1 MKDDTLLKRR
11 ERGLNSLIF
20 SWSKER
26 KRSTKILQDKEEF
39 GLLVFEVYF
48 DRDGKAVGGTLMMS
62 ENVFNI
68 LTKKEV
74 IKIYHRMMNRIYET
88 RYYRFEEQDKLGSM
102 WGFLIRPA
110 DYLAPVK

>member
-1 MKDDTLLKRR
+1 M
-11 ERGLNSLIF
+11 
-20 SWSKER
+20 
-26 KRSTKILQDKEEF
+26 
-39 GLLVFEVYF
+39 VFEVYF

-102 WGFLIRPA
+102 WGFLIPSCGLFGSCEIEEVIMRKKK
-110 DYLAPVK
+110 VKDMK

>member
-1 MKDDTLLKRR
+1 ML
-11 ERGLNSLIF
+11 F
-20 SWSKER
+20 
-26 KRSTKILQDKEEF
+26 RS
-39 GLLVFEVYF
+39 
-48 DRDGKAVGGTLMMS
+48 GTLMMS